1 MRRITQ
7 ILYLL
12 FSIFIG
18 NAGVALADTNELDL
32 STAISIALT
41 RNKKLI
47 SSLLAIKSALINLED
62 ARLPFEFKIHPAVS
76 ASTDGDKKET
86 SAEFSVSR
94 KLVWGTDVKLSTTLL
109 HNQQNDYTNLYQGI
123 IKAEISQPLIKNAG
137 KEVTLDALIR
147 SENRV
152 KDARRLL
159 EMQKMDILVAVVES
173 YIALLQLKQEM
184 ISSEKALERMEKL
197 FQLTNAKER
206 MGTAT
211 RIDTL
216 RAELQLRQTDSSFKE
231 LKERYVTKMR
241 DFNELLGVELT
252 NVFKLSPVPVFE
264 EQLPEYDAA
273 IDTALSNRLDYALQ
287 LEEFKETERGVNVGQ
302 NRLLPDFGI
311 FVNYEYSGENT
322 DAYRL
327 KSYDSIWFAGVR
339 IQTELGRSSQKV
351 DFKRALN
358 EKEIASNKVELLKIS
373 IMKQVGQQLSEC
385 RRATE
390 QMRLAQQ
397 NLNVASSRLKLAR
410 KMFEIG
416 RGDLFTVTDAESAFL
431 EAERKFFSEQS
442 GTIVAHYRLRRVLGT
457 LLEVADE
464 LKPQKKLQIQEDR

>member
-1 MRRITQ
+1 MKITTQ

-12 FSIFIG
+12 FLVFIG
-18 NAGVALADTNELDL
+18 NAVVVLSDTNELDL

-41 RNKKLI
+41 QNKKLT

-62 ARLPFEFKIHPAVS
+62 AKLPFEFKIQPKVS
-76 ASTDGDKKET
+76 ASTDGDKNET
-86 SAEFSVSR
+86 SVEFSVSR
-94 KLVWGTDVKLSTTLL
+94 KLVWGTDVKLSTALL
-109 HNQQNDYTNLYQGI
+109 HNQQNDYTNLYQGT
-123 IKAEISQPLIKNAG
+123 IKAEISQPLIRNAG

-147 SENRV
+147 TENRV

-173 YIALLQLKQEM
+173 YMALLQLKQEM
-184 ISSEKALERMEKL
+184 VSSEKALERMEKL

-231 LKERYVTKMR
+231 LKERYTTKMR

-252 NVFKLSPVPVFE
+252 NVFNLSSVPVFE
-264 EQLPEYDAA
+264 EQLPTYDAA
-273 IDTALSNRLDYALQ
+273 INTALSNRLDYALQ
-287 LEEFKETERGVNVGQ
+287 LQELEDAERGINVRQ
-302 NRLLPDFGI
+302 NRLLPDLDI
-311 FVNYEYSGENT
+311 FFNYEYSGENPDT
-322 DAYRL
+322 YRL

-358 EKEIASNKVELLKIS
+358 EKEIASNKLEILKIN

-385 RRATE
+385 RRTIE
-390 QMRLAQQ
+390 QVRLAQQ

-431 EAERKFFSEQS
+431 DAERKFFSEQS
-442 GTIVAHYRLRRVLGT
+442 GAILAHYRLRRVLGT
-457 LLEVADE
+457 LIEVSDE
-464 LKPQKKLQIQEDR
+464 LKP